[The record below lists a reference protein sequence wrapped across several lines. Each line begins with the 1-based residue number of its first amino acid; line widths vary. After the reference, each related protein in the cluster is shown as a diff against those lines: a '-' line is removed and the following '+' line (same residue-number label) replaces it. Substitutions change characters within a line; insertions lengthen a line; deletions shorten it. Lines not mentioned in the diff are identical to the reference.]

1 MKKVLLTIA
10 LCAIATTQYSCSD
23 STMLQP
29 GEGTIENTVTTVN
42 LETDATL
49 KFESQA
55 KFDNALQILRSLKSE
70 KEKSEWV
77 HTTFPKFTSIQDV
90 YEQAGGEMADMT
102 DESEAAFMSF
112 KNKYKEL
119 YFPLVGEDAGFYIP
133 IKDLDVAYLANP
145 NGKVI
150 INNAEI
156 DLKDISDYETLKTL
170 GRAYYENEKPRT
182 RASEDKFDIK
192 GTSMKSVGP
201 DYDSGWRVYGKRKI
215 KLKAHRHFTTI
226 ELSPGFKGSQSWFH
240 TELCFRK
247 KTFVGWV
254 NYRCTSNITG
264 TVKVPGFPLIIK
276 LNSTETGTSSH
287 DKDYPYPIHISSSN
301 GNWYYRFYEA
311 PCTATVAF
319 KDINEL
325 IVFNWNM
332 PGIYATSS
340 ASSSPAPIFP
350 NNR

>member
-23 STMLQP
+23 STMLQV
-29 GEGTIENTVTTVN
+29 GDETKENIVTTMN
-42 LETDATL
+42 LGKETML
-49 KFESQA
+49 KFKSQA
-55 KFDNALQILRSLKSE
+55 EFDNALQILRSLKSE

-90 YEQAGGEMADMT
+90 YEQAGGEMAEMT
-102 DESEAAFMSF
+102 DESKTAFMDF

-133 IKDLDVAYLANP
+133 IKDLDAAYLANP

-170 GRAYYENEKPRT
+170 GRAYYEKPHT
-182 RASEDKFDIK
+182 RAAMTEFMLNS
-192 GTSMKSVGP
+192 TSMNSVGP
-201 DYDSGWRVYGKRKI
+201 EYDSGWKEYGKRKI
-215 KLKAHRHFTTI
+215 KLKARRRFTTI

-240 TELCFRK
+240 TEFCFRK

-264 TVKVPGFPLIIK
+264 EVTIPGFPSKLK
-276 LNSTETGTSSH
+276 LNATETGTSSH
-287 DKDYPYPIHISSSN
+287 DKDYPYPIYIEKRN
-301 GNWYYRFYEA
+301 GTWYYQFFEA

-319 KDINEL
+319 KDL
-325 IVFNWNM
+325 SQLVVFNWNM
-332 PGIYATSS
+332 PGIYATGPGDRLPVQILPS
-340 ASSSPAPIFP
+340 
-350 NNR
+350 NR

>member
-1 MKKVLLTIA
+1 MKKELLTIA
-10 LCAIATTQYSCSD
+10 LCAIMTTQYSCSD
-23 STMLQP
+23 STMLQSE
-29 GEGTIENTVTTVN
+29 EGAVENTVTTVN

-55 KFDNALQILRSLKSE
+55 EFDNALQILRSLKSE

-90 YEQAGGEMADMT
+90 YEQAGEEMADMT

-170 GRAYYENEKPRT
+170 GRAYYELPKT
-182 RASEDKFDIK
+182 RAVETEFQLNS
-192 GTSMKSVGP
+192 TSMNSVGP
-201 DYDSGWRVYGKRKI
+201 EYDSGWKEYGKRKI
-215 KLKAHRHFTTI
+215 KLKARRKFTTI
-226 ELSPGFKGSQSWFH
+226 ELSPGFNGSQSWFH
-240 TELCFRK
+240 TEFCFRK
-247 KTFVGWV
+247 KTIVGWV

-264 TVKVPGFPLIIK
+264 TVTIPGFPYNLK
-276 LNSTETGTSSH
+276 LDATETGTSSH

-319 KDINEL
+319 KDIDQL

-332 PGIYATSS
+332 PGIYATSAGDRLPVQILPS
-340 ASSSPAPIFP
+340 
-350 NNR
+350 NR